1 MESHEKS
8 ARLLYDALATGDRA
22 ALDAILDPALAGE
35 ATEGLPF
42 DLGGAHR
49 GSEAMIRDFWWA
61 IGRHY
66 RARAEPAEFLALADG
81 GLVVLGRY
89 VGTAR
94 DGGRALDAAFAHVLT
109 FTGDGRIASLRQ
121 YTDSARWAQA
131 LDPAAARSTPA
142 GQRELR
148 VVRYDVTGGVATVEL
163 DRPEAGNAIDPTM
176 VEDLDEATFRAAH
189 DPAVRAVLIRGTG
202 RSLSVGGDLAYFTR
216 HADDIPAR
224 LRGIIDRYHVTLDRL
239 ATLEAPVVCAV
250 HGALAGGGL
259 GLAHVA
265 DIVVAAE
272 DARFAVG
279 YGAIGLAS
287 DGANTWYLP
296 RLVGMR
302 RAQEMFLLNRV
313 LTGTE
318 ALDAG
323 LITEVVP
330 AAELAA
336 RAAELA
342 TALAAGPTRA
352 FGHMKA
358 LLLASQDADLSR
370 QLAEET
376 RHMTASGATDDA
388 REGITAFVER
398 RRPEF
403 RGR

>member
-1 MESHEKS
+1 MESPEKT

-22 ALDAILDPALAGE
+22 ILDTLLDPAFAGQ

-42 DLGGAHR
+42 DLGGAHD
-49 GSEAMIRDFWWA
+49 GAEAMIRDFWWA

-89 VGTAR
+89 TGTAR
-94 DGGRALDAAFAHVLT
+94 DGGRALDAAFAHVIT
-109 FTGDGRIASLRQ
+109 FTDDGRIASLRQ
-121 YTDSARWAQA
+121 YTDSARWAG
-131 LDPAAARSTPA
+131 AARSTPA

-148 VVRYDVTGGVATVEL
+148 VVRYDVADGVAAITL

-189 DPAVRAVLIRGTG
+189 DPAVRAVLVRGTG
-202 RSLSVGGDLAYFTR
+202 RSLSVGGDLAFFAGA
-216 HADDIPAR
+216 ADAIPER
-224 LRGIIDRYHVTLDRL
+224 LRGMIDRYHVTLDRL
-239 ATLEAPVVCAV
+239 ATLDAPVVCAV

-265 DIVVAAE
+265 DIVVAA
-272 DARFAVG
+272 DDSRFAVG

-302 RAQEMFLLNRV
+302 RAQEMFLLNRT
-313 LTGTE
+313 LTGPE

-323 LITEVVP
+323 LVTEVVP
-330 AAELAA
+330 ADAVAA
-336 RAAELA
+336 RAQELA
-342 TALAAGPTRA
+342 SRLAAGPTQA
-352 FGHMKA
+352 FGHMKR
-358 LLLASQDADLSR
+358 LLLRSQDTDLSD

-376 RHMTASGATDDA
+376 RRITASGATDDA

-398 RRPEF
+398 RRPDF

>member
-1 MESHEKS
+1 MESHEKT
-8 ARLLYDALATGDRA
+8 ARVLYDALATGDRA
-22 ALDAILDPALAGE
+22 ALDTVLDPAFVGE

-42 DLGGAHR
+42 GLGGSHQGA
-49 GSEAMIRDFWWA
+49 EAMIRDFWWA

-81 GLVVLGRY
+81 GLLVLGRY
-89 VGTAR
+89 AGTAR

-109 FTGDGRIASLRQ
+109 FTDDGRIAALRQ
-121 YTDSARWAQA
+121 YTDSARWARA
-131 LDPAAARSTPA
+131 VEPAARSTPA

-148 VVRYDVTGGVATVEL
+148 VVRYDVTGGVATIEL

-189 DPAVRAVLIRGTG
+189 DPAVRAVLVRGTG
-202 RSLSVGGDLAYFTR
+202 RSLSVGGDLAFFAGN
-216 HADDIPAR
+216 ADDIPER
-224 LRGIIDRYHVTLDRL
+224 LRWIIDRYHVTLDRL
-239 ATLEAPVVCAV
+239 ATLDVPVVCAV

-265 DIVVAAE
+265 DIVVAA
-272 DARFAVG
+272 DDSRFAVG

-287 DGANTWYLP
+287 DGANSWYLP

-302 RAQEMFLLNRV
+302 RAQEMFLLNRM
-313 LTGTE
+313 LTGPE
-318 ALDAG
+318 ALEAG
-323 LITEVVP
+323 LVTEVVP
-330 AAELAA
+330 AAELAG
-336 RAAELA
+336 RAQKLA
-342 TALAAGPTRA
+342 TTLAAGPTKA
-352 FGHMKA
+352 YGHMKR

>member
-8 ARLLYDALATGDRA
+8 ARLLYDALATGDRK
-22 ALDAILDPALAGE
+22 ALDAILDPAFTGE

-42 DLGGAHR
+42 GLGGTHEGA
-49 GSEAMIRDFWWA
+49 EAMIRDFWWA

-89 VGTAR
+89 VGIAR
-94 DGGRALDAAFAHVLT
+94 DGGRELDAAFAHVLT
-109 FTGDGRIASLRQ
+109 FTDDGRIASLRQ
-121 YTDSARWAQA
+121 YTDSARWAGA
-131 LDPAAARSTPA
+131 TRGTPA
-142 GQRELR
+142 GQRALR
-148 VVRYDVTGGVATVEL
+148 VVRYDVTAGLATIEL
-163 DRPEAGNAIDPTM
+163 DRPEAGGAIDPTM

-189 DPAVRAVLIRGTG
+189 DPEVRAVLIRGTG
-202 RSLSVGGDLAYFTR
+202 RTLSVGGDLAFFAGE
-216 HADDIPAR
+216 ADTIPER
-224 LRGIIDRYHVTLDRL
+224 LRWIIDRYHVTLDRL
-239 ATLEAPVVCAV
+239 VTLEAPVVCAV

-259 GLAHVA
+259 GLAHVS
-265 DIVVAAE
+265 DIVVAA
-272 DARFAVG
+272 DDSRFAVG

-313 LTGTE
+313 LTAAE

-323 LITEVVP
+323 LVTEVVP
-330 AAELAA
+330 ADELAA
-336 RAAELA
+336 RAQELA
-342 TALAAGPTRA
+342 TTLAAGPTRA
-352 FGHMKA
+352 FGHIKR
-358 LLLASQDADLSR
+358 LLLASQDNDLAG

-376 RHMTASGATDDA
+376 RRITATGATADA

-398 RRPEF
+398 RRPDF

>member
-1 MESHEKS
+1 MESHEKT

-22 ALDAILDPALAGE
+22 ILDTLLDPAFAGE

-42 DLGGAHR
+42 DLGGTHDGA
-49 GSEAMIRDFWWA
+49 EAMIRDFWWA

-81 GLVVLGRY
+81 GLLVLGRY
-89 VGTAR
+89 TGSAR
-94 DGGRALDAAFAHVLT
+94 EGGRELDAAFAHVLT

-121 YTDSARWAQA
+121 YTDSARWAGA
-131 LDPAAARSTPA
+131 TRSVPA

-148 VVRYDVTGGVATVEL
+148 VVRYDVADGVATIEL

-189 DPAVRAVLIRGTG
+189 DPGVRAVLLRGTG

-239 ATLEAPVVCAV
+239 ATLDAPVVCAV

-259 GLAHVA
+259 GLAHVS
-265 DIVVAAE
+265 DIVVAA
-272 DARFAVG
+272 DDSKFAVG

-313 LTGTE
+313 LTGPE
-318 ALDAG
+318 ALEAG

-330 AAELAA
+330 AADLAA
-336 RAAELA
+336 RARELA
-342 TALAAGPTRA
+342 TTLAAGPTQA
-352 FGHMKA
+352 FGHMKR

-370 QLAEET
+370 QLTEET
-376 RHMTASGATDDA
+376 RRMTATGATADA

>member
-1 MESHEKS
+1 MPSQEKT

-22 ALDAILDPALAGE
+22 VLDAILDPAFAGE

-42 DLGGAHR
+42 GLGGSHA
-49 GSEAMIRDFWWA
+49 GAEAMIRDFWWA

-81 GLVVLGRY
+81 GLLVLGRY
-89 VGTAR
+89 TGTAR
-94 DGGRALDAAFAHVLT
+94 EGGRPLDAAFAHVLT
-109 FTGDGRIASLRQ
+109 FTDDGRIASLRQ
-121 YTDSARWAQA
+121 YTDSARWAGA
-131 LDPAAARSTPA
+131 SRSVPA
-142 GQRELR
+142 GRRELR
-148 VVRYDVTGGVATVEL
+148 VVRYEVADGVATVGL

-189 DPAVRAVLIRGTG
+189 DPAVRAVLLRGTG

-239 ATLEAPVVCAV
+239 ATLDAPVVCAV

-259 GLAHVA
+259 GLAHVS
-265 DIVVAAE
+265 DIVVAA
-272 DARFAVG
+272 DDSRFAVG

-302 RAQEMFLLNRV
+302 RAQEMFLLNRM
-313 LTGTE
+313 LTGPE
-318 ALDAG
+318 ALEAG
-323 LITEVVP
+323 LVTEVVP

-336 RAAELA
+336 RARELA
-342 TALAAGPTRA
+342 TTLAAGPTRA
-352 FGHMKA
+352 FGHMKR
-358 LLLASQDADLSR
+358 LLLASQDADLAG

-376 RHMTASGATDDA
+376 RRMTATGATADA

-398 RRPEF
+398 RRPDF

>member
-1 MESHEKS
+1 MGGPPVTEPEKTVR
-8 ARLLYDALATGDRA
+8 ALYDALAAGDRA
-22 ALDAILDPALAGE
+22 ALEGLLDPGFTGQ
-35 ATEGLPF
+35 ATEGLPHG
-42 DLGGAHR
+42 LGGTHTGAD
-49 GSEAMIRDFWWA
+49 AMVDDFWWA

-66 RARAEPAEFLALADG
+66 RVRAEPGEFLALADG

-89 VGTAR
+89 RGTAR
-94 DGGRALDAAFAHVLT
+94 DGGRPLDAAFAHVIT
-109 FTGDGRIASLRQ
+109 FAADGRVAGLRQ
-121 YTDSARWAQA
+121 YTDSARWAA
-131 LDPAAARSTPA
+131 AGRSPAAGA
-142 GQRELR
+142 RELR
-148 VVRYDVTGGVATVEL
+148 VVRYDVTDGVATIEL

-189 DPAVRAVLIRGTG
+189 DPAVRAVLVRGTG

-224 LRGIIDRYHVTLDRL
+224 LREIIDRYHVTLDRL

-265 DIVVAAE
+265 DIVVAA
-272 DARFAVG
+272 DDSRFAVG

-287 DGANTWYLP
+287 DGANSWYLP

-313 LTGTE
+313 LTGPE

-323 LITEVVP
+323 LVTEVVP

-336 RAAELA
+336 RARELA
-342 TALAAGPTRA
+342 TTLAAGPTRA
-352 FGHMKA
+352 FGHMKR
-358 LLLASQDADLSR
+358 LLLASQDTDLAD

-376 RHMTASGATDDA
+376 RRMTASGGTDDA
-388 REGITAFVER
+388 REGITAFVGH
-398 RRPEF
+398 RRPDF